1 MSWWRKV
8 LRIGTVLVPEVTKDK
23 RIRAT
28 TTIIS
33 SALTNNSPE
42 DAAATLLMAA
52 IEKGSEK
59 PEIRA
64 VALKIHDVIN
74 HIYSDDPDFH

>member
-8 LRIGTVLVPEVTKDK
+8 LRIATVVVPEVTSNKK
-23 RIRAT
+23 VT
-28 TTIIS
+28 VGTQVIS
-33 SALTNNSPE
+33 SALTDNSPE
-42 DAAATLLMAA
+42 DAAATLLMTA
-52 IEKGSEK
+52 IEKGSERA
-59 PEIRA
+59 EIRA